1 MKVYVITKGDYSE
14 YHICAV
20 ETDNEKAQILKEKFS
35 TEWSPASIEEFDTEN
50 YNPIFQS
57 KKFYNI
63 YFDKNGNV
71 KKTYEDGLEYFDP
84 NDNPVTIFRDGDVKV
99 DVFAF
104 DQKSAIKIAAEKRA
118 IELSKRG
125 YV

>member
-20 ETDNEKAQILKEKFS
+20 ATDNEKAQILKEKFS
-35 TEWSPASIEEFDTEN
+35 TEWSPARIEEFDTEN

-57 KKFYNI
+57 KKFYSI

-71 KKTYEDGLEYFDP
+71 KKPMKTEWNILTR
-84 NDNPVTIFRDGDVKV
+84 TII
-99 DVFAF
+99 
-104 DQKSAIKIAAEKRA
+104 Q
-118 IELSKRG
+118 
-125 YV
+125 